1 MALSKVQSMMKGG
14 KSIDALGSL
23 YDDAFSLY
31 GKFEG
36 AADFQGRHRSLE
48 LVIVNGTSYDLEH
61 VEEYFATGTSY
72 EHIKSVCIEPGTAGL
87 AFVTNRQGKW
97 EGVCGSMRFAIKG
110 TKKYLII
117 GFTNPECGCYKT
129 SIQVCGSD
137 KPVDY
142 GYEQAFDD
150 KLKNKRQSGFHLVAR
165 LGSPKQGGMKLM
177 EYQIMED

>member
-14 KSIDALGSL
+14 KSIDSLGSL

-87 AFVTNRQGKW
+87 AFVTNRQGKVGRSLW
-97 EGVCGSMRFAIKG
+97 
-110 TKKYLII
+110 KYAL
-117 GFTNPECGCYKT
+117 C
-129 SIQVCGSD
+129 
-137 KPVDY
+137 
-142 GYEQAFDD
+142 
-150 KLKNKRQSGFHLVAR
+150 NKRNEEIFDHR
-165 LGSPKQGGMKLM
+165 L
-177 EYQIMED
+177 Y